1 MLAIKQL
8 KLLWNGRINL
18 DEQTELLKDTKLKFQ
33 KFIIIYKEQVVWAAL
48 MGIISMT
55 RKKNWNF

>member
-18 DEQTELLKDTKLKFQ
+18 DEQIELLKDTDEVDNYLIKLMQRF
-33 KFIIIYKEQVVWAAL
+33 
-48 MGIISMT
+48 
-55 RKKNWNF
+55 RD